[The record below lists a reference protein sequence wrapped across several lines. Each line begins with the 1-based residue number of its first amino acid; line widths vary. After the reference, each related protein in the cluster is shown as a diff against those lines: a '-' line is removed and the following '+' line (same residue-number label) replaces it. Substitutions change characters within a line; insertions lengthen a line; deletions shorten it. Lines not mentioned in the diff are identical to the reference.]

1 MLEFYRKKSRNQ
13 QNKNYQGHY
22 DKKLFAK
29 LRQLRKVIANEEN
42 IPPFVVCNDATLI
55 EMAERCP
62 VGPNELLLINGVGQ
76 RKLARFGEAFMTL
89 IRAHLA
95 GIE

>member
-1 MLEFYRKKSRNQ
+1 MFNRDGGAMSCR
-13 QNKNYQGHY
+13 
-22 DKKLFAK
+22 
-29 LRQLRKVIANEEN
+29 
-42 IPPFVVCNDATLI
+42 
-55 EMAERCP
+55 AE
-62 VGPNELLLINGVGQ
+62 ELLLINSVGQ